1 MSDPALLFLRE
12 DLVVLDDVIESLSRE
27 VFERGLEP
35 LPAGPLADELF
46 AEFESLLFRL
56 GGLRRLRSISGEA
69 IPPVSPSVAAV
80 GTVVTF
86 LRLGSLP
93 VESERVVIG
102 SAPLPGAALAFDA
115 VSYLSDLG
123 LLLLGSAPGDVR
135 RGVLLDEEVAVRIL
149 SVEPLVLRD

>member
-12 DLVVLDDVIESLSRE
+12 DLVVLDDAIESLSRA

-46 AEFESLLFRL
+46 AEFESLLVRL
-56 GGLRRLRSISGEA
+56 GGLRRLRSLSGEVT
-69 IPPVSPSVAAV
+69 PPVSPSVATV

-86 LRLGSLP
+86 LRLGGLP
-93 VESERVVIG
+93 VEPERVVIG
-102 SAPLPGAALAFDA
+102 SAPVPGAELAFGA

-123 LLLLGSAPGDVR
+123 LLLLGAAPGDVR
-135 RGVLLDEEVAVRIL
+135 RGVVLDEEVSVRVL
-149 SVEPLVLRD
+149 SVEPLVLRG